1 MDRKIRIQRQNLKRN
16 EDLSILEKDLDIVHI
31 DIKILKKLQR
41 RRK

>member
-16 EDLSILEKDLDIVHI
+16 EDLSILEKDLDTVFI
-31 DIKILKKLQR
+31 DTKILKKLQR